1 MGHRGLRYMPALDG
15 LRALAVIAV
24 LLYHGDVSWARGGY
38 FGVDAF
44 FVLSGFLI
52 TGLLLNEFAAER
64 SIALGAFWARRA
76 RRLLPAMAVVLV
88 AVAVYAVVAAHPLE
102 LRQLRGDGL
111 STLVYGTNWHQ
122 VVSHQSYFEQF
133 AAPSALRHT
142 WSLAIEEQFY
152 LVWPLVVLGVL
163 HITRGSRRALLALCI
178 AMATASAALMAVWY
192 TPGRDPSRVYY
203 GTDTRAQSLLI
214 GATLAI
220 FFSWRALSPRR
231 PRLSAAFDAAA
242 LLVMGAL
249 LLIWGTTTS
258 SEAWQYRGGFA
269 VMAILVAFVIANVT
283 QPEHQGLLARGLSWA
298 PLRAV
303 GMISYGLYLW
313 HWPIYVWLSEER
325 TNLDGPRLLMV
336 RLTATAVVSA
346 ASFVFVER
354 PIRKGAFNSVQLRL
368 ATPAIAA
375 LLVAGLFVTTAAAV
389 PAAYEERTA
398 SEVEA
403 PKPKVKVKAT
413 QVADDQAL
421 AGAAT
426 AAPPEP
432 LRVMLVGDSMATS
445 MAPAL
450 AAAATRDG
458 FEFWDATVPGCGLGT
473 DIGDRWFDEWRGIEP
488 RCLPGW
494 RERWPGQIQSYG
506 PDVVIGL
513 FGAQDA
519 FDRRIDGVEVKF
531 DTPEGVSL
539 AQRDMDEAVNVL
551 SANGAHVYMLTT
563 PYYVL
568 GWPQKV
574 QVERSP
580 LAEPWIDSYNSQVV
594 RAVATNHADDVS
606 VLDLNLYLD
615 PDGTWTDTVAGIKVR
630 SFDRCHLSEEGAT
643 YVANWLVP
651 QITGTAKS

>member
-1 MGHRGLRYMPALDG
+1 MPALDG

-52 TGLLLNEFAAER
+52 TSLLLAEFAADR
-64 SIALGAFWARRA
+64 TIALGAFWARRA
-76 RRLLPAMAVVLV
+76 RRLLPAIALVLV
-88 AVAVYAVVAAHPLE
+88 AVAVYAVVVAHPLE

-111 STLVYGTNWHQ
+111 STLVYATNWHQ
-122 VVSHQSYFEQF
+122 VFSHQSYFEQY

-163 HITRGSRRALLALCI
+163 RVTRGSRRALLALCI
-178 AMATASAALMAVWY
+178 TLATASAALMALWY

-231 PRLSAAFDAAA
+231 ARLASLFDATA
-242 LLVMGAL
+242 LLAMGAL
-249 LLIWGTTTS
+249 LLLWGTTTS

-313 HWPIYVWLSEER
+313 HWPIFVWLSAER
-325 TNLDGPRLLMV
+325 TGLDGPRLLAV
-336 RLTATAVVSA
+336 RLTVTAVVSA

-354 PIRKGAFNSVQLRL
+354 PIRRGAFNSVQLRF
-368 ATPAIAA
+368 ATPAIAV
-375 LLVAGLFVTTAAAV
+375 LLVAGLFVTTATAV

-398 SEVEA
+398 SEVRA
-403 PKPKVKVKAT
+403 PVVS
-413 QVADDQAL
+413 DQSL
-421 AGAAT
+421 ANAAT
-426 AAPPEP
+426 AVANEP

-445 MAPAL
+445 MAPGIR
-450 AAAATRDG
+450 AAATRDG
-458 FEFWDATVPGCGLGT
+458 FDFWDASVPGCGLGT
-473 DIGDRWFDEWRGIEP
+473 DVGDRWFDEWRGVEP

-494 RERWPGQIQSYG
+494 RERWPGQLQSYR

-519 FDRRIDGVEVKF
+519 FDRRIDGTEIKF
-531 DTPEGVSL
+531 DTPDGLSL
-539 AQRDMDEAVNVL
+539 AQRDMDEAVSVL
-551 SANGAHVYMLTT
+551 SSTGADVYMLTT

-580 LAEPWIDSYNSQVV
+580 LFEPWIDNYNNQVV
-594 RAVATNHADDVS
+594 RAVAANHAERVS
-606 VLDLNLYLD
+606 VLDLNAYLA

-630 SFDRCHLSEEGAT
+630 SFDRCHLSEEGAA
-643 YVANWLVP
+643 YVATWLVP
-651 QITGTAKS
+651 QITGATKS